1 MVTRDFADKFPQ
13 CSVIGTDIS
22 PIQPTWVPPNL
33 NFEIEDCTREWTFPE
48 NEFDY
53 IHIRYLIGCITNW
66 HQLFKEAYRCTKPGG
81 FFETY
86 EASPHV
92 YSDDNTLPENS
103 ATAQWGPL
111 FINGGKTI
119 GRSFTVVDEDLQKK
133 AMEEA
138 GFVDIQETRIK
149 CPTGGW
155 SEDPKLKEIGQY
167 SLLAV
172 LSDIEGFILFMT
184 TVQGWTREQVQ
195 IYIAHLRRELRAGKY
210 HVYYWQ
216 KVVWGRK
223 PEI

>member
-1 MVTRDFADKFPQ
+1 MLCDRNRYFANPNNLGPSQPQ
-13 CSVIGTDIS
+13 LVRQINIFGFLIMLL
-22 PIQPTWVPPNL
+22 IWVL
-33 NFEIEDCTREWTFPE
+33 SEIEDCTREWTFPE

-149 CPTGGW
+149 VGLSYPYRTTGNRLILVAMIVPNRW
-155 SEDPKLKEIGQY
+155 MVIRSQ
-167 SLLAV
+167 AQRNRT
-172 LSDIEGFILFMT
+172 ILFTSCFVGYWGFHPIHDNRSRLVST
-184 TVQGWTREQVQ
+184 THT
-195 IYIAHLRRELRAGKY
+195 
-210 HVYYWQ
+210 
-216 KVVWGRK
+216 
-223 PEI
+223 